1 MGYSLRNVG
10 KTFMDKYVIII
21 DKNYKVY
28 RGETAVLKYVIGI
41 DKIKHV
47 CYNG

>member
-1 MGYSLRNVG
+1 MLCVLTRESGIN
-10 KTFMDKYVIII
+10 
-21 DKNYKVY
+21 
-28 RGETAVLKYVIGI
+28 RGETAMLKYVIGI

>member
-1 MGYSLRNVG
+1 MFCVLTRERRFN
-10 KTFMDKYVIII
+10 
-21 DKNYKVY
+21 

>member
-1 MGYSLRNVG
+1 MGYSLNDAS
-10 KTFMDKYVIII
+10 KTFMDKYVISI
-21 DKNYKVY
+21 DKNYKVC